1 MRWRRGRQWQRGAM
15 SDIWYKV
22 IVLYLQYLQY
32 LKYLSC
38 TSFNYNINSHWMTRP
53 CIQTTRWCTAR
64 KAKPNLK
71 NTVWYCLMLCLVG
84 IVNCLVLLGLA
95 FGLALCLYWVLCTIP
110 NSTQCTVWYCLV
122 LCLVLCLVWFGIVY
136 CLVLLGIVFGLVF
149 SLVSWYCEL
158 FSIAFGSVFVQSSHQ
173 WQPFC
178 GSLERMVNIYIT
190 GENLMADLTSVWKL
204 Y

>member
-1 MRWRRGRQWQRGAM
+1 MRWRRGRQWQRGAR
-15 SDIWYKV
+15 SDVWCKV

-64 KAKPNLK
+64 KAKLNLK

-95 FGLALCLYWVLCTIP
+95 FGLALCLYLVFCTL
-110 NSTQCTVWYCLV
+110 W
-122 LCLVLCLVWFGIVY
+122 Y

-158 FSIAFGSVFVQSSHQ
+158 FSIVFGLVFVQSSHQ

>member
-1 MRWRRGRQWQRGAM
+1 
-15 SDIWYKV
+15 
-22 IVLYLQYLQY
+22 
-32 LKYLSC
+32 
-38 TSFNYNINSHWMTRP
+38 MTRP

-95 FGLALCLYWVLCTIP
+95 FGLALCLYWVLCT
-110 NSTQCTVWYCLV
+110 VWYCLV
-122 LCLVLCLVWFGIVY
+122 LCLVLCLVWY
-136 CLVLLGIVFGLVF
+136 CVLF

-158 FSIAFGSVFVQSSHQ
+158 FGIVFGLVFVQSSHQ
-173 WQPFC
+173 LQPFC

>member
-1 MRWRRGRQWQRGAM
+1 MRWRRGRQWQRGAR

-22 IVLYLQYLQY
+22 IVLYLQY

-71 NTVWYCLMLCLVG
+71 ILFGIAWCCVW
-84 IVNCLVLLGLA
+84 LVLWIA
-95 FGLALCLYWVLCTIP
+95 
-110 NSTQCTVWYCLV
+110 WYCLV
-122 LCLVLCLVWFGIVY
+122 LLLVWHCVCIGYCVLFGIAWYCAWYCVWFGIVY

-158 FSIAFGSVFVQSSHQ
+158 FSIVFGLVFVQSSHQ

-190 GENLMADLTSVWKL
+190 GENLMAYLTFVWKL